1 MVNRLKKILVLL
13 ASAVG
18 ALAVSKQIKSK
29 QAENRLWAEATDSPS
44 S

>member
-1 MVNRLKKILVLL
+1 MVNRLKKLLVLV

-29 QAENRLWAEATDSPS
+29 QAENRLWAEATDSPQG
-44 S
+44 